1 MAAERQNSTSG
12 KDQQGHDLGT
22 QQQMLFVPKEETNVL
37 FTGSSREKFRLH
49 IYVQQETR
57 PLGAIN
63 YRKVSEDQ
71 VRISKERG
79 AILRKELANKNLP
92 PDDRSRNRLTPEYQA
107 VLGDAV
113 TLLSDQGRDPKQ
125 IAESIGVRTSWVE
138 DALERKE
145 KFPETVRNLRNLGYG
160 NKRISE
166 LTREPVAR
174 VQNAIVMQRRRGEQV
189 KNLRN
194 RRTKEEKEKFDEEL
208 EKLKPYWEA
217 GLITRQEIQHRLG
230 ASETQFFNGMRRIRA
245 KENGIVG
252 PRN

>member
-1 MAAERQNSTSG
+1 
-12 KDQQGHDLGT
+12 
-22 QQQMLFVPKEETNVL
+22 MLFVPKEETNVL

-49 IYVQQETR
+49 IYAQQETR

-71 VRISKERG
+71 VGISKERG

-145 KFPETVRNLRNLGYG
+145 KFPDTVRNLRNLGYG

-189 KNLRN
+189 KKLRN
-194 RRTKEEKEKFDEEL
+194 RRTKEEREKFDEKL
-208 EKLKPYWEA
+208 EKLKPDWEA
-217 GLITRQEIQHRLG
+217 GLITRQEIQQRLG

-245 KENGIVG
+245 KEQGLGVVVKT
-252 PRN
+252 

>member
-1 MAAERQNSTSG
+1 MTAERPNPTG
-12 KDQQGHDLGT
+12 GEDQQDHDSRT
-22 QQQMLFVPKEETNVL
+22 QQQTPTAPKEEINVL

-63 YRKVSEDQ
+63 YRKISEDQ
-71 VRISKERG
+71 VGISKERG
-79 AILRKELANKNLP
+79 AIFRKELANKNLP

-113 TLLSDQGRDPKQ
+113 TLLTDQGRDPKQ
-125 IAESIGVRTSWVE
+125 IAEAIGVRTSWVE

-145 KFPETVRNLRNLGYG
+145 KFSETVTNLRNLGYG

-166 LTREPVAR
+166 LTRESVSR
-174 VQNAIVMQRRRGEQV
+174 VQNIILMQIKKGEQL
-189 KNLRN
+189 KKLKN
-194 RRTKEEKEKFDEEL
+194 RRTKEEREKFDEEL
-208 EKLKPYWEA
+208 EKLKPDWEA

-230 ASETQFFNGMRRIRA
+230 ASETQFFNGIRRIRA
-245 KENGIVG
+245 KNKSD
-252 PRN
+252 

>member
-1 MAAERQNSTSG
+1 MIAERQNPNS
-12 KDQQGHDLGT
+12 GT
-22 QQQMLFVPKEETNVL
+22 QQQMPSVPKEETNVL

-71 VRISKERG
+71 VGISKERG

-145 KFPETVRNLRNLGYG
+145 KFPDTVRNLRNLGYG

-189 KNLRN
+189 KKLRN
-194 RRTKEEKEKFDEEL
+194 RRTKEEREKFDEKL
-208 EKLKPYWEA
+208 EKLKPDWEA
-217 GLITRQEIQHRLG
+217 GLITRQEIQQRLG

-245 KENGIVG
+245 KEQGLGVVVKT
-252 PRN
+252 